1 MSNLPQR
8 ALLTFCPYKTIITL
22 PSCTPNWAK
31 ESCCMYYWVKD
42 QGQSD
47 RSYLWSNTS
56 HHHNFQLWRGS
67 MAGKKT
73 YYKSVVVFL
82 DSLSFTWS
90 KDWNQSQNTLNS
102 YPMTSCCLFWTNILL
117 NTIML
122 CCPSAAWQNSK
133 KKMLGKSWN
142 FVYRILWIFLH
153 SGIWWYLIHMYIMC

>member
-1 MSNLPQR
+1 
-8 ALLTFCPYKTIITL
+8 
-22 PSCTPNWAK
+22 
-31 ESCCMYYWVKD
+31 MYYWVKD

-47 RSYLWSNTS
+47 RSYLSSNTS

-122 CCPSAAWQNSK
+122 CCPSAAWQNK
-133 KKMLGKSWN
+133 KKCLENLG
-142 FVYRILWIFLH
+142 ILFIEYYGFFLH
-153 SGIWWYLIHMYIMC
+153 SGIGWYLIHMYIMC